1 MATEA
6 AHEGKSGEIN
16 DIISSDVATALC
28 KESSRHN
35 FLRIFPEN
43 HSEEPQRKVLI
54 SILISIL
61 CPCCFA
67 HVECVRKIIYLKGV
81 LNSVLVMVVYINW
94 PIRSKLLYLSETVMG
109 FSVVFF

>member
-6 AHEGKSGEIN
+6 AHEGKSGKTN
-16 DIISSDVATALC
+16 DIISCDVATSLS

-35 FLRIFPEN
+35 FLRIFPED
-43 HSEEPQRKVLI
+43 HSEEPQRKKT
-54 SILISIL
+54 ILISVL

-81 LNSVLVMVVYINW
+81 LNSILVMVAYIN
-94 PIRSKLLYLSETVMG
+94 
-109 FSVVFF
+109 